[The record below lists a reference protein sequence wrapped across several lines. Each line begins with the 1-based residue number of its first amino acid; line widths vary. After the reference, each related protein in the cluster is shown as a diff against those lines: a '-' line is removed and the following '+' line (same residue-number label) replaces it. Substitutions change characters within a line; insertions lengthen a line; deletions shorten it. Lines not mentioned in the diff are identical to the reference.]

1 MFLYCNPL
9 CNYFLTLHIQLFD
22 SVGKSICMIGEGRLD
37 PQDVAVSLRGN
48 IVVSDPAH
56 KRLEVFSPRGLY
68 FGPV

>member
-1 MFLYCNPL
+1 
-9 CNYFLTLHIQLFD
+9 
-22 SVGKSICMIGEGRLD
+22 MIGEGRLD